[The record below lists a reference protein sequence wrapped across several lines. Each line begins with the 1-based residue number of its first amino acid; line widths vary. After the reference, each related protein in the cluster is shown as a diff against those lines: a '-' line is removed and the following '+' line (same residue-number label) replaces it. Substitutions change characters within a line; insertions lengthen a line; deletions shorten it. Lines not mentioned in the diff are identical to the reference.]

1 MPVFSDF
8 YCGYN
13 QVRFAST
20 RREPDEHKSF
30 VWLVFVYG
38 ICVNWCVEEG
48 VTNPCSLSDRIV
60 PHRDHERLWRKRRME
75 MTL

>member
-1 MPVFSDF
+1 
-8 YCGYN
+8 
-13 QVRFAST
+13 
-20 RREPDEHKSF
+20 
-30 VWLVFVYG
+30 VFVYG

>member
-1 MPVFSDF
+1 RGSRVFDF
-8 YCGYN
+8 GVLC
-13 QVRFAST
+13 ST